1 MSGDPRTGGIDPAC
15 GCCDGVQA
23 STPQGVFNRAGLP
36 AVAYR
41 IGTQP
46 DFAASLV
53 AGLTDAGRPR
63 LARLLTREGSDFTLG
78 LIDAFACAAD
88 VITFY
93 QERTAQE
100 NWLRTAVERDL
111 HGECSIAVAGSCTRR
126 FPRLPRRGTNAKARL
141 SPGRETP

>member
-100 NWLRTAVERDL
+100 NWLRTAVERESL
-111 HGECSIAVAGSCTRR
+111 QELGKLIGY
-126 FPRLPRRGTNAKARL
+126 RLRPGVGPRRR
-141 SPGRETP
+141 SPSRWRRRRPRPR